1 MKITYDPTHN
11 IAYIRLHGKKA
22 PVETIH
28 VSDEINVDMAPD
40 GTVYGIELLNA
51 NEQLQAEAGGHL
63 VTVSRTGILR
73 KDEPLAAHEEP
84 VSYKIRPR
92 KLRVFV
98 DTSVFGGCFDEE
110 FDEESRRF
118 FDEVQEG
125 RFVIIVSQRVLDELA
140 DAPEMVSKL
149 VSEVSAFTQEVDVT
163 DEVVQLRD
171 AYLEAGIL
179 GTSSIHDAEHIA
191 VASVEQVDLLVS
203 WNFKHIVHF
212 DKIRAYNAIN
222 MLKGYRQIDIR
233 SPQEV
238 VGYEKDI

>member
-1 MKITYDPTHN
+1 MKKKFDCVEMKNEIQR
-11 IAYIRLHGKKA
+11 RLLAERNGCGELK
-22 PVETIH
+22 
-28 VSDEINVDMAPD
+28 VS
-40 GTVYGIELLNA
+40 
-51 NEQLQAEAGGHL
+51 
-63 VTVSRTGILR
+63 
-73 KDEPLAAHEEP
+73 EEP
-84 VSYKIRPR
+84 APYKTSRR
-92 KLRVFV
+92 RTLRVFV

-110 FDEESRRF
+110 FEKESRRF
-118 FDEVQEG
+118 FDEVKDG
-125 RFVIIVSQRVLDELA
+125 RFAVVVSQRVLDELEG
-140 DAPEMVSKL
+140 APEVVSKL

-163 DEVVQLRD
+163 DEIVQLRD

-179 GTSSIHDAEHIA
+179 GASSLHDAEHIA

-212 DKIRAYNAIN
+212 DKIKAYNAIN